1 MNSNNLDHV
10 ITEYISKDIKQDENH
25 FFSSKLAILD
35 TVGCIIEASSHKEVI
50 EFASINNL
58 SLNFKNPFK
67 NLTINESYENISWY
81 LTVLTRWFDYND
93 TFLAKEWAH
102 PSDNFGSIYSY
113 FYKNKNNKFND
124 FTNALTKAYEIQGS
138 LCLGTS
144 LNKLGYDH
152 VFYVKLA
159 SGSVFSYLINNGDTN
174 AMRRTVNNI
183 LLDGPNLRAYRH
195 FPNVGKRKSWAAA
208 DASKR
213 GIELAIISSHK
224 DEIYESIQNEDK
236 WGFESNFMNNTQIE
250 FGKEL
255 NNWVIQNVLFKVLF
269 PAEFHGQSAVEAA
282 IELSEEFNKNINKFE
297 RVNIYTHEPALRIIS
312 NKKILKNASDRD
324 HSMEYMVAA
333 ALLYGELKY
342 EMYEDSFEGFENIN
356 NLRKKIFVFEE
367 AQFTRDYY
375 EFSKRHISNSIEIV
389 YNDSS
394 TSEKITIENP
404 IGHPSRREEAVPLLK
419 DKFLRNVTT
428 LFDTKK
434 GLKFW
439 DKIINLEKDD
449 DLNKFFNILN
459 EDE

>member
-1 MNSNNLDHV
+1 MKSSNLDLV
-10 ITEYISKDIKQDENH
+10 IAEYISKDIKQDQKH

-35 TVGCIIEASSHKEVI
+35 TVGCIIEASSHKDVI

-67 NLTINESYENISWY
+67 NLTVNESYENIAWY

-113 FYKNKNNKFND
+113 FYKNNNYKFYD
-124 FTNALTKAYEIQGS
+124 FANALTKAYEIQGS

-159 SGSVFSYLINNGDTN
+159 SGSVFSYLINNGNMN
-174 AMRRTVNNI
+174 ALRRTVNNI

-208 DASKR
+208 DASRR
-213 GIELAIISSHK
+213 GIELAIISNHK
-224 DEIYESIQNEDK
+224 DEIYDSVQNEDK
-236 WGFESNFMNNTQIE
+236 WGFEYNFLNNSKIE

-297 RVNIYTHEPALRIIS
+297 KVNIYTHEPALRIIS
-312 NKKILKNASDRD
+312 NKEILKNASDRD

-342 EMYEDSFEGFENIN
+342 EMYEDSFEGFKNIN
-356 NLRKKIFVFEE
+356 NLRKKIFVSEE
-367 AQFTRDYY
+367 PQFTKNYY
-375 EFSKRHISNSIEIV
+375 EFSKRHITNSVEIV
-389 YNDSS
+389 YDDNT
-394 TSEKITIENP
+394 TSNKIIIENP
-404 IGHPSRREEAVPLLK
+404 VGHPSRREEAIPLLK
-419 DKFLRNVTT
+419 DKFLRNVES
-428 LFDTKK
+428 LFDAEKASQV
-434 GLKFW
+434 W

>member
-282 IELSEEFNKNINKFE
+282 IGLSEEFNKNINKFE
-297 RVNIYTHEPALRIIS
+297 KVNIYTHEPALRIIS

>member
-1 MNSNNLDHV
+1 LKSNNLDLV
-10 ITEYISKDIKQDENH
+10 IAEYISKDITQDENH

-35 TVGCIIEASSHKEVI
+35 TVGCIIEASSHKEVM

-67 NLTINESYENISWY
+67 NLTVDESYENISWY

-113 FYKNKNNKFND
+113 FYKNRNYKFND
-124 FTNALTKAYEIQGS
+124 FANALTKAYEIQGS

-159 SGSVFSYLINNGDTN
+159 SGSVFSYLVNNGDTN
-174 AMRRTVNNI
+174 ALRRTVNNI
-183 LLDGPNLRAYRH
+183 LLDGPSLRAYRH

-208 DASKR
+208 DASRR
-213 GIELAIISSHK
+213 GIQLALISSYE
-224 DEIYESIQNEDK
+224 DEIYESVQSEDK
-236 WGFESNFMNNTQIE
+236 WGFEPSFLENTKIE

-255 NNWVIQNVLFKVLF
+255 NNWVIQNILFKVLF

-282 IELSEEFNKNINKFE
+282 IKLSEEFNKNIDELE
-297 RVNIYTHEPALRIIS
+297 RVNIYTHEPAIRIIS
-312 NKKILKNASDRD
+312 NKEILKNASDRD

-333 ALLYGELKY
+333 ALLYGDLKY
-342 EMYEDSFEGFENIN
+342 EMYEESFEGFENIN
-356 NLRKKIFVFEE
+356 NLRKKIFVSEE
-367 AQFTRDYY
+367 PKFTKNYY

-389 YNDSS
+389 YSDKSI
-394 TSEKITIENP
+394 SEKITIENP
-404 IGHPSRREEAVPLLK
+404 IGHPSRREEAIPLLR
-419 DKFLRNVTT
+419 DKFIRNVESI
-428 LFDTKK
+428 FDIGKASEI
-434 GLKFW
+434 W
-439 DKIINLEKDD
+439 DKIINLEKND
-449 DLNKFFNILN
+449 DLNKFFNILI

>member
-1 MNSNNLDHV
+1 MKSSNLDLV
-10 ITEYISKDIKQDENH
+10 IAEYISKDIKQDQNH

-35 TVGCIIEASSHKEVI
+35 TVGCIIEASSRKDDI

-67 NLTINESYENISWY
+67 NLTVNESYENIAWY

-113 FYKNKNNKFND
+113 FYKNNNYKFYD
-124 FTNALTKAYEIQGS
+124 FANALTKAYEIQGS

-159 SGSVFSYLINNGDTN
+159 SGSVFSYLINNGDMN
-174 AMRRTVNNI
+174 ALRRTVNNI

-208 DASKR
+208 DASRR
-213 GIELAIISSHK
+213 GIELAIISNYK
-224 DEIYESIQNEDK
+224 DEIYDSVQNEDR
-236 WGFESNFMNNTQIE
+236 WGFEYNFLNNSKIE
-250 FGKEL
+250 FGKDL

-297 RVNIYTHEPALRIIS
+297 KVNIYTHEPALRIIS
-312 NKKILKNASDRD
+312 NKEVLKNASDRD

-342 EMYEDSFEGFENIN
+342 EMYEESFEGFENIN
-356 NLRKKIFVFEE
+356 NLRKKIFVSEE
-367 AQFTRDYY
+367 PQFTKNYY
-375 EFSKRHISNSIEIV
+375 EFSKRHITNSIEIV
-389 YNDSS
+389 YDDNT
-394 TSEKITIENP
+394 TSNKIIIENP
-404 IGHPSRREEAVPLLK
+404 VGHPSRREEAIPLLK
-419 DKFLRNVTT
+419 DKFLRNVES
-428 LFDTKK
+428 LFDTEKASQV
-434 GLKFW
+434 W

>member
-1 MNSNNLDHV
+1 MKSSNLDLV
-10 ITEYISKDIKQDENH
+10 IAEYISKDIKQDQNH

-35 TVGCIIEASSHKEVI
+35 TVGCIIEASSHKDVI

-67 NLTINESYENISWY
+67 NLTVNESYENIAWY

-113 FYKNKNNKFND
+113 FYKNNNYKFYD
-124 FTNALTKAYEIQGS
+124 FANALTKAYEIQGS

-159 SGSVFSYLINNGDTN
+159 SGSVFSYLINNGDMN
-174 AMRRTVNNI
+174 ALRRTVNNI

-208 DASKR
+208 DASRR
-213 GIELAIISSHK
+213 GIELAIISNHK
-224 DEIYESIQNEDK
+224 DEIYDSVQNEDK
-236 WGFESNFMNNTQIE
+236 WGFEYNFLNNSKIE

-297 RVNIYTHEPALRIIS
+297 KVNIYTHEPALRIIS
-312 NKKILKNASDRD
+312 NKEILKNASDRD

-342 EMYEDSFEGFENIN
+342 EMYEDSFEGFKNIN
-356 NLRKKIFVFEE
+356 NLRKKIFVSEE
-367 AQFTRDYY
+367 PQFTKNYY
-375 EFSKRHISNSIEIV
+375 EFSKRHITNSVEIV
-389 YNDSS
+389 YDDNT
-394 TSEKITIENP
+394 TSNKIIIENP
-404 IGHPSRREEAVPLLK
+404 IGHPSRREEAIPLLK
-419 DKFLRNVTT
+419 DKFCRNVES
-428 LFDTKK
+428 LFDTEKAIEV
-434 GLKFW
+434 W

>member
-1 MNSNNLDHV
+1 LNSNNLDHV

-282 IELSEEFNKNINKFE
+282 IGLSEEFNKNINKFE
-297 RVNIYTHEPALRIIS
+297 KVNIYTHEPALRIIS

>member
-297 RVNIYTHEPALRIIS
+297 KVNIYTHEPALRIIS

-404 IGHPSRREEAVPLLK
+404 IGHPSRREEAIPLLK

>member
-1 MNSNNLDHV
+1 MKSNNLDLV
-10 ITEYISKDIKQDENH
+10 IAEYISKDIIQDENH

-35 TVGCIIEASSHKEVI
+35 TVGCIIEASSHKDVLQ
-50 EFASINNL
+50 FASINNL
-58 SLNFKNPFK
+58 SPNFKNPFK
-67 NLTINESYENISWY
+67 NLTVNESYENISWY

-113 FYKNKNNKFND
+113 FYKNNNYKFND
-124 FTNALTKAYEIQGS
+124 FVNALTKAYEIQGS

-159 SGSVFSYLINNGDTN
+159 SGSVFSYLKNGDMN
-174 AMRRTVNNI
+174 ALRRTVNNI
-183 LLDGPNLRAYRH
+183 LLDGPSLRAYRH

-208 DASKR
+208 DASRR
-213 GIELAIISSHK
+213 GIELANISNNK
-224 DEIYESIQNEDK
+224 DEIYDSVQNDDM
-236 WGFESNFMNNTQIE
+236 WGFESTFLNNLKIE
-250 FGKEL
+250 FGKDL
-255 NNWVIQNVLFKVLF
+255 NNWVIQNILFKVLF

-282 IELSEEFNKNINKFE
+282 IELSKEFNKNINKLE
-297 RVNIYTHEPALRIIS
+297 KINIYTHEPAIRIIS
-312 NKKILKNASDRD
+312 NKDVLKNASDRD
-324 HSMEYMVAA
+324 HSLEYMVAA
-333 ALLYGELKY
+333 ALLYGKLRY
-342 EMYEDSFEGFENIN
+342 EMYEESFEGFENIN

-367 AQFTRDYY
+367 PKFTKDYY

-389 YNDSS
+389 YNDNS

-404 IGHPSRREEAVPLLK
+404 IGHPSRREEAIPLLK
-419 DKFLRNVTT
+419 DKFLRNVES
-428 LFDTKK
+428 LFDAEKASEV
-434 GLKFW
+434 W

-449 DLNKFFNILN
+449 DLNKFFNILK

>member
-1 MNSNNLDHV
+1 MDSNNLDIL
-10 ITEYISKDIKQDENH
+10 ITDYISSDIGEDDNH
-25 FFSSKLAILD
+25 FYSSKLAILD
-35 TVGCIIEASSHKEVI
+35 TIGCIIEASNHENVLQ
-50 EFASINNL
+50 FASKNNL

-67 NLTINESYENISWY
+67 NLSMSESYENISWY

-113 FYKNKNNKFND
+113 FYKNQNFKFRD
-124 FTNALTKAYEIQGS
+124 FTSALTKAYEIQGS

-159 SGSVFSYLINNGDTN
+159 SGSVFSYLVNNGDTN
-174 AMRRTVNNI
+174 AIRRTVNNI
-183 LLDGPNLRAYRH
+183 LLDGPSLRAYRH

-208 DASKR
+208 DASRR
-213 GIELAIISSHK
+213 GIELAIISNYK
-224 DEIYESIQNEDK
+224 DEIYESVQNENK
-236 WGFESNFMNNTQIE
+236 WGFESSFLDNSKIE
-250 FGKEL
+250 FGKKL
-255 NNWVIQNVLFKVLF
+255 NNWVIQNILFKVLF

-282 IELSEEFNKNINKFE
+282 IGLSEEFNKNINKFE
-297 RVNIYTHEPALRIIS
+297 KVNIYTHEPAMRIIS
-312 NKKILKNASDRD
+312 NKEILKNASDRD

-342 EMYEDSFEGFENIN
+342 EMYEESFEGFENIN
-356 NLRKKIFVFEE
+356 NLRKKIFVSEE
-367 AQFTRDYY
+367 PQFTKDYY

-389 YNDSS
+389 YNDNS

-404 IGHPSRREEAVPLLK
+404 IGHPSRREEAIPLLR
-419 DKFLRNVTT
+419 DKFFRNVES
-428 LFDTKK
+428 LFDSKK
-434 GLKFW
+434 ALEVW

-449 DLNKFFNILN
+449 DLNKFFNTLN